1 MTETARRLRRLGLP
15 HARARAFA
23 VVLGGLGAALAWAAL
38 GLALAPA
45 VPGVTVAWVL
55 IALSAAAA
63 VWLGRRARREAADAP
78 VARLVPEWKSDPRK
92 AKITIRH
99 LGSHT
104 SGVEDAEADKLPHD
118 KLTGWKGDF
127 WKRLAPPDD
136 PFTLARDKAP
146 VIFEPGEKL
155 AYSNPGIAMLT
166 ASSKSVA
173 NSARRET
180 NWIDTTALGH
190 RPSAHP

>member
-63 VWLGRRARREAADAP
+63 VWLGLRARREAADAP
-78 VARLVPEWKSDPRK
+78 VARLVESATGGR
-92 AKITIRH
+92 A
-99 LGSHT
+99 GSVVGVVSRSEEHT
-104 SGVEDAEADKLPHD
+104 SELQ
-118 KLTGWKGDF
+118 
-127 WKRLAPPDD
+127 
-136 PFTLARDKAP
+136 
-146 VIFEPGEKL
+146 
-155 AYSNPGIAMLT
+155 
-166 ASSKSVA
+166 
-173 NSARRET
+173 
-180 NWIDTTALGH
+180 
-190 RPSAHP
+190 